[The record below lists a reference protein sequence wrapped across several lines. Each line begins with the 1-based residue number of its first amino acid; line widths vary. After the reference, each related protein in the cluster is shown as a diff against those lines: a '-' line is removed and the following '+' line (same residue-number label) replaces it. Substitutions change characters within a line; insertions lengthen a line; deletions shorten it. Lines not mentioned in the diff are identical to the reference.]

1 MTAEST
7 LGSAV
12 AARQAHTLE
21 AAGSTPAPATISF
34 CPRCRRLQCGPD
46 SCAPMAEN
54 RSTASIAERASA
66 MNDKSTLRVDP
77 ALTAWF
83 ERLQQEGEEL
93 RRRGDQECDPR
104 RCRRHVWTLPWAMI
118 PALLLALTGWGC
130 AGKIPPPVLAAPTV
144 EAGPIGTDGYRVQV
158 AGTLDWW
165 TLHVQPQVEVEF
177 RPGEYV
183 IEVVLPLVLGDAS
196 ATLRIMAYGPDP
208 ASVEAC
214 IEAPALLPEPLC
226 TPGQET
232 TPQVDGTWTG
242 AMPQPETV
250 ESAEE
255 PTP

>member
-46 SCAPMAEN
+46 SCAPTSEN
-54 RSTASIAERASA
+54 RSTATVAGR
-66 MNDKSTLRVDP
+66 
-77 ALTAWF
+77 
-83 ERLQQEGEEL
+83 
-93 RRRGDQECDPR
+93 
-104 RCRRHVWTLPWAMI
+104 LPWAMI

-214 IEAPALLPEPLC
+214 VEAPALLPAPICTTSQNAPGSPRIDSAFPPPPGAGAGNESHPGETSTDVGHVPGEP
-226 TPGQET
+226 
-232 TPQVDGTWTG
+232 
-242 AMPQPETV
+242 
-250 ESAEE
+250 
-255 PTP
+255 